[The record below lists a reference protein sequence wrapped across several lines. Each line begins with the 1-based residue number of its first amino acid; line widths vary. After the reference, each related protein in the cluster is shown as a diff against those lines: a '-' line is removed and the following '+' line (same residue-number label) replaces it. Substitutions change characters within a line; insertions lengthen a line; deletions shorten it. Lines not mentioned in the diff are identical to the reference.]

1 MLLRVQHE
9 TKLTYTQDVSET
21 VFEARMGPPS
31 EEDQTCLGY
40 RLRITPSAP
49 VTVYQDGFFN
59 RVDLF
64 NIYRPYREL
73 LIRATSVVRTHRAAG
88 EPRLAEVPFDP
99 EADEFQAVEA
109 LEYRLPSKLV
119 NQSPEMSAF
128 LEAIPRPSGSL
139 LDAVQQLADATRA
152 RLVYEKKVTSART
165 PVSEALA
172 LGRGVCQ
179 DFAHLFL
186 GACRGFG
193 LAARYVSGYIH
204 EPGEIATHAWC
215 QVWAGRNGWVDV
227 DPTRGHIVD
236 DDYVRI
242 ALGRDYLDVPPNRG
256 IYRGRAEESISVA
269 VKVEPISRVPTDW
282 GEWSERSEAPWS
294 AASWIQSGRQAP
306 RGRMSQMQ
314 SQSNFRQQQGQQQ
327 QS

>member
-9 TKLTYTQDVSET
+9 TRLSYSNDVSET
-21 VFEARMGPPS
+21 VFEVRMGPPS

-40 RLRITPSAP
+40 RLRISPSAP
-49 VTVYQDGFFN
+49 VTVYQDGFGN

-64 NIYRPYREL
+64 NVYTPYREL
-73 LIRATSVVRTHRAAG
+73 LIRATSVVRTHRPPG
-88 EPRLAEVPFDP
+88 EPKLAEVRFDP
-99 EADEFQAVEA
+99 EADEFLAVDA
-109 LEYRLPSKLV
+109 LEYRTPSKLV
-119 NQSPEMSAF
+119 DRGAEMSAF
-128 LEAIPRPSGSL
+128 LEAIPRPEGTL
-139 LDAVQQLADATRA
+139 LDVVRTLMDATRS
-152 RLVYEKKVTSART
+152 RLVYEKKVTSSRT

-227 DPTRGHIVD
+227 DPTRGLIVG

-256 IYRGRAEESISVA
+256 IYRGQAEESINVA
-269 VKVEPISRVPTDW
+269 VKVEPIPRVPTDW
-282 GEWSERSEAPWS
+282 GEWSEGSEAPWS
-294 AASWIQSGRQAP
+294 AASWLQSGRQSP
-306 RGRMSQMQ
+306 RMRMSQMQ
-314 SQSNFRQQQGQQQ
+314 SQSSYRQQQGQQQ
-327 QS
+327 QA

>member
-9 TKLTYTQDVSET
+9 TKLTYSNDVSET
-21 VFEARMGPPS
+21 VFEVRMAPPS
-31 EEDQTCLGY
+31 EDDQTCLGY

-49 VTVYQDGFFN
+49 VTVYQDGFAN

-64 NIYRPYREL
+64 NLYRPYREL

-88 EPRLAEVPFDP
+88 EPKLAEVPFDP
-99 EADEFQAVEA
+99 ESDEFQAVDA

-119 NQSPEMSAF
+119 ERGPELVAF
-128 LEAIPRPSGSL
+128 LESFPPPSGSL
-139 LDAVQQLADATRA
+139 LDVVNQLMNATRS
-152 RLVYEKKVTSART
+152 RLVYENKVTSART
-165 PVSEALA
+165 PVGEALA

-186 GACRGFG
+186 GACRGVG

-227 DPTRGHIVD
+227 DPTRGHIVG

-256 IYRGRAEESISVA
+256 IYRGLAEESINVA
-269 VKVEPISRVPTDW
+269 VKVEPISRVPNDW
-282 GEWSERSEAPWS
+282 GEWSEGSDAPWS
-294 AASWIQSGRQAP
+294 AATWIQAGRQSP
-306 RGRMSQMQ
+306 RGRTSQMQ

-327 QS
+327 C